1 MHPRGMVLGALFVL
15 ALVGCTPAAT
25 PTTTSTKPTAATP
38 TTAGTTAPPS
48 SPTPTGAAATE
59 PGQAA
64 TPAARSNESQPAGP
78 VGTADWREEWDKT
91 VAAAKK
97 EGKVVVVGSLGD
109 NHRTA
114 AMTFQ
119 RAYPEIRVDFT
130 GAVTRQHALKLLAE
144 RRAGQY
150 RSDVLL
156 GAAMEVYDGLVPGG
170 AFDPLRPA
178 LLLPEVLEDSKW
190 HGGFQDGW
198 GDKDRRYVY
207 LPLGFLAFSAL
218 VNRDFVPES
227 ELNSLDQLLDPK
239 WAGKIVTLDPRRGGP
254 AAASLQALLIGKGE
268 DFVRKLLAQDLV
280 IKREEEL
287 AEAIV
292 RGRYPISIGFQSQPL
307 RFAQGLSKSI
317 KPLAQDELGGSVLG
331 GGGGSVM
338 LANRAPHPNAARLYV
353 NWVLSQEG
361 QKAWVQAT
369 GYNSRRLDVEGPP
382 DTAPDVRIRYVRP
395 DREEA
400 VPYYWRAMAIA
411 EGILQR

>member
-1 MHPRGMVLGALFVL
+1 MQPRGLVLAALLVL
-15 ALVGCTPAAT
+15 ALVACTPAASPT
-25 PTTTSTKPTAATP
+25 PSSTRPTAAMP
-38 TTAGTTAPPS
+38 TTASGPP
-48 SPTPTGAAATE
+48 A
-59 PGQAA
+59 
-64 TPAARSNESQPAGP
+64 ESPAGP

-97 EGKVVVVGSLGD
+97 EGRVVVVGSLGD
-109 NHRTA
+109 SHRTA

-119 RAYPEIRVDFT
+119 RAYPEIRVEFT
-130 GAVTRQHALKLLAE
+130 GAVTRRYALKLLAE
-144 RRAGQY
+144 RKAGQY
-150 RSDVLL
+150 RLDVLL
-156 GAAMEVYDGLVPGG
+156 GAAMEVYEGLVPGG

-178 LLLPEVLEDSKW
+178 LVLPEVLEDSKW

-207 LPLGFLAFSAL
+207 LPLGFLAFSVL

-227 ELNSLDQLLDPK
+227 ELSSLDQLLDPK

-280 IKREEEL
+280 IKRENEL

-317 KPLAQDELGGSVLG
+317 KPVAQDELGGSVLG

-338 LANRAPHPNAARLYV
+338 LVNRAPHPNAARLYV

-361 QKAWVQAT
+361 QRAWVQAT

-400 VPYYWRAMAIA
+400 VPYYWRARAIA

>member
-38 TTAGTTAPPS
+38 TTASG
-48 SPTPTGAAATE
+48 
-59 PGQAA
+59 
-64 TPAARSNESQPAGP
+64 PAAESNGRPAGP

-178 LLLPEVLEDSKW
+178 L
-190 HGGFQDGW
+190 
-198 GDKDRRYVY
+198 
-207 LPLGFLAFSAL
+207 
-218 VNRDFVPES
+218 
-227 ELNSLDQLLDPK
+227 
-239 WAGKIVTLDPRRGGP
+239 
-254 AAASLQALLIGKGE
+254 
-268 DFVRKLLAQDLV
+268 
-280 IKREEEL
+280 
-287 AEAIV
+287 
-292 RGRYPISIGFQSQPL
+292 
-307 RFAQGLSKSI
+307 
-317 KPLAQDELGGSVLG
+317 
-331 GGGGSVM
+331 
-338 LANRAPHPNAARLYV
+338 
-353 NWVLSQEG
+353 
-361 QKAWVQAT
+361 
-369 GYNSRRLDVEGPP
+369 
-382 DTAPDVRIRYVRP
+382 
-395 DREEA
+395 
-400 VPYYWRAMAIA
+400 
-411 EGILQR
+411 